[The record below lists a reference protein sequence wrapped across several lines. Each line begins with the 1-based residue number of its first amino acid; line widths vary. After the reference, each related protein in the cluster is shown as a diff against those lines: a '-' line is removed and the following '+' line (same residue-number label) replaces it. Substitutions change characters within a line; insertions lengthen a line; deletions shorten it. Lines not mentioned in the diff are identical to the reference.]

1 MKIDKSTLKRLIK
14 EELENLNEGLSSG
27 EMAVMATVKN
37 VFMNAGMADFDRLEE
52 LALEVAEAVGRD
64 YDIVQKPIYEGANT

>member
-64 YDIVQKPIYEGANT
+64 YDIVQKVGRD

>member
-27 EMAVMATVKN
+27 EMAVMDVVKN

-52 LALEVAEAVGRD
+52 LALEVAELVGRD
-64 YDIVQKPIYEGANT
+64 YDIVQKVGKD